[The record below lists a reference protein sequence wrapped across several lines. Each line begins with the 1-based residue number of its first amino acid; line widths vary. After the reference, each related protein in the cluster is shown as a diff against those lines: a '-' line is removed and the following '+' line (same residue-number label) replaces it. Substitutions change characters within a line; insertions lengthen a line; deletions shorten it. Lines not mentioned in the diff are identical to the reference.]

1 MRLANPLYP
10 SLITTMIKI
19 TSSFAVIIL
28 VVLVFNGCSS
38 DLPDDSMEGRNTFGM
53 KVDGTKWENP
63 AIGSPSATYYPI
75 EKTLVIASRNRY
87 NAERVILIANNVEST
102 GNRHIDFVTSVSG
115 AGDST
120 RLLIEDDFVNS
131 YVLADSVSSVLK
143 ITKLDLSQKIVSGT
157 FSMQLVNRDGHMLQ
171 ITAGRFDIRLAIFD

>member
-1 MRLANPLYP
+1 MRLVKPLYS
-10 SLITTMIKI
+10 SLITTMIK
-19 TSSFAVIIL
+19 FASCFVLIIL

-53 KVDGTKWENP
+53 KVDGTTWENP

-75 EKTLVIASRNRY
+75 EKALVIASPNRY

-102 GNRHIDFVTSVSG
+102 GNRHVDFVTSVSG
-115 AGDST
+115 ASDST

-131 YVLADSVSSVLK
+131 YVLADSVSSVLT
-143 ITKLDLSQKIVSGT
+143 ITKLDLSQRIVSGT
-157 FSMQLVNRDGHMLQ
+157 FSMQLVNREGQMLQ